1 MPASRPKRKRIRTV
15 IIIILGRTV
24 QKLNNNEDG
33 TVFECLDIELGKVAE
48 MYEDFNEMDVGFN
61 SNVDAAFEAL
71 ADYVEENDPLNEE
84 TLESLLSDIQNA
96 WT

>member
-33 TVFECLDIELGKVAE
+33 TVFECLDIELGKVAQ

-61 SNVDAAFEAL
+61 PNVDAAFEAL